1 MLMSEQTWQIILIII
16 MFLVRYDFD
25 YTILKEFF
33 FCEHPITRTTEY
45 IFDLINTYMTEN
57 SIECRKSLVI

>member
-25 YTILKEFF
+25 YTILEEFF
-33 FCEHPITRTTEY
+33 FCEHQITRTTEY